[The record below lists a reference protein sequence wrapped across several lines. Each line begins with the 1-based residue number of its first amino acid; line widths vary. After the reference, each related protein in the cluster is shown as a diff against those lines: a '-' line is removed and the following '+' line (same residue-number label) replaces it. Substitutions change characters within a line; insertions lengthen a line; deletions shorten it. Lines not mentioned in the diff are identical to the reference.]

1 MKRITLITTLILT
14 AFIFSCQKEL
24 HFEEVPSSEGT
35 LKEDSAGLYCLPSAV
50 YGVYKQDS
58 LLGNSNYVEVD
69 VNVTRV
75 GDYSISSI
83 PNDGM
88 SFSAVGNFTSI
99 GINRVKLFGAGIPRA
114 SGPHQIQVVYNNTSC
129 IIDLDVQPSNPVIYA
144 VFTLGGASGNCSGF
158 VLSGNYNS
166 GIAMDN
172 SNSAY
177 VNITTTVAG
186 IYSVTTDTLNGVYFN
201 ASGSLSTTSNNIVLA
216 ANGTPVNTGTYIY
229 TVHNSTGNC
238 SFSVT
243 YIGPSTYTI
252 SSSAGTCSGV
262 TAQGTYT
269 SGIPTDASNFINTS
283 VNVAN
288 PGYYIISTDTINGI
302 YFSASGNFSSTGNQS
317 VTLFANGTPI
327 NASPYPFE
335 YHLFNSNAS
344 SFCSFTLNVLG
355 DYIVCEIDGQRV
367 FFNMGTSLADPTASA
382 TLLGISGFPILSIKG
397 LGVFGSSIPSF
408 NIKLNNAS
416 NTIGSG
422 TYTTLSVPS
431 NGFIT
436 CDYID
441 ATNNNYFILQNPPP
455 ATPAFTLNITNSLVR
470 YQGTFSGILQN
481 STGSST
487 ITITNGVFD
496 IPFR

>member
-1 MKRITLITTLILT
+1 MKQIALITTLILT
-14 AFIFSCQKEL
+14 VFIFSCQKEL
-24 HFEEVPSSEGT
+24 YFDDVPSSEGT

-58 LLGNSNYVEVD
+58 ILGNSNYIEVD

-75 GDYSISSI
+75 GDYTIISI

-88 SFSAVGNFTSI
+88 TFSAQGNFTST
-99 GINRVKLFGAGIPRA
+99 GINRVKLLGAGLPRT
-114 SGPHQIQVVYNNTSC
+114 SGAHQIQVTYNSTSC
-129 IIDLDVQPSNPVIYA
+129 IIDLDVQSSNPIINA
-144 VFTLGGASGNCSGF
+144 VFSLGGAPNNCSGF

-172 SNSAY
+172 SNTAS
-177 VNITTTVAG
+177 VNITTTTPG
-186 IYSVTTDTLNGVYFN
+186 IYSITSDTVNGVYFN
-201 ASGSLSTTSNNIVLA
+201 ASGTLTSVSNNIVLV
-216 ANGTPVNTGTYIY
+216 ANGTPINTGTYNY
-229 TVHNSTGNC
+229 TLTNDIEDC

-252 SSSAGTCSGV
+252 SSTSGICTSV

-283 VNVAN
+283 VNVNN

-302 YFSASGNFSSTGNQS
+302 YFSASGNFTTTGPQS
-317 VTLFANGTPI
+317 ITLFANGTPI

-335 YHLFNSNAS
+335 YHLYNSNAS
-344 SFCSFTLNVLG
+344 SFCSFTVNVSG

-367 FFNMGTSLADPTASA
+367 FFNMGTNLADPTASA
-382 TLLGISGFPILSIKG
+382 TLIGLTGFPILSIKG
-397 LGVFGSSIPSF
+397 LSVFGSSTPSF

-416 NTIGSG
+416 NTIGVG
-422 TYTTLSVPS
+422 TYTTVSVPS

-441 ATNNNYFILQNPPP
+441 ATNNNYFIFQNPPP
-455 ATPAFTLNITNSLVR
+455 ATPAFTLNITNSQVR

-481 STGSST
+481 SSGSSM